1 MESYFIDFAKGCEDC
16 KHGIYD
22 KWFRY
27 NRPSDGY
34 AYNLGWCSQNSIIQN
49 DAVIFIEHVL

>member
-1 MESYFIDFAKGCEDC
+1 MDFAKGVADC

-27 NRPSDGY
+27 NHPNDGY
-34 AYNLGWCSQNSIIQN
+34 AYNLGWCCQNYITQN
-49 DAVIFIEHVL
+49 DAVLFIEHVL